1 MTVSHRGAD
10 LFDFIKD
17 IVSIFSKLFGRKNS
31 PRTKISGKNIRYSE
45 KNIHHGYSGLIICII
60 ITIIILGFVAVV
72 YMHTH
77 NSTDANTERNCKT
90 CELDPHLTNKM
101 LREIR
106 HDPNIAIDIARR
118 SNIDLTRVPDGYFVA
133 FQRIDPLLQDII
145 DNNVGD
151 LVGIRPD
158 ISVSSRFIVDAKK
171 YYSDIYEK
179 RISCKQLYVNP
190 DDGVAQRVPLT
201 CYPIE
206 LAPAF
211 DRFFRNVYT
220 ELYQKTYV
228 ESLKQDKT
236 KLANQGRRAREERRN
251 QKTR

>member
-1 MTVSHRGAD
+1 M
-10 LFDFIKD
+10 FDFTKD
-17 IVSIFSKLFGRKNS
+17 VVSIFSKLFGRQNS
-31 PRTKISGKNIRYSE
+31 PRTQISGKNIRYNE
-45 KNIHHGYSGLIICII
+45 QNVRHGYSGLFW
-60 ITIIILGFVAVV
+60 ITVFFIFVLGVV
-72 YMHTH
+72 TTVYLCTH
-77 NSTDANTERNCKT
+77 NGPDANTERNCKT
-90 CELDPHLTNKM
+90 CKLDPHITGKM

-106 HDPNIAIDIARR
+106 HDPDMAIDVARR

-158 ISVSSRFIVDAKK
+158 ISVSNRFNRYANE

-190 DDGVAQRVPLT
+190 DDGVAQRAPLT

-206 LAPAF
+206 LAPVF

-236 KLANQGRRAREERRN
+236 KLANEGRRAREERRN
-251 QKTR
+251 QKNK